1 MTMNRSQLFSLTEQ
15 TKYKPAYKK
24 HLKIELL
31 VCQAGGHN
39 CKEHLSVINDCYF
52 EANNYHFD
60 KDYLNS
66 IESLKSAFFKTSD
79 LNQDSC
85 VKCAK
90 LFRSTITQSLENING
105 ELKSLTTGLLSKK
118 RYQRSY
124 LASCDVLNE
133 IKQSE

>member
-1 MTMNRSQLFSLTEQ
+1 MKRKRLFSLTEQ
-15 TKYKPAYKK
+15 TKHKPGNKK

-39 CKEHLSVINDCYF
+39 CKEHLSVINECYL

-66 IESLKSAFFKTSD
+66 IESLKSAFFKTTD
-79 LNQDSC
+79 LNQGSC
-85 VKCAK
+85 ANCAK
-90 LFRSTITQSLENING
+90 LFRSTITQSLENINM
-105 ELKSLTTGLLSKK
+105 ELKSLTSGLLRKNHFH
-118 RYQRSY
+118 RSY

-133 IKQSE
+133 IKH